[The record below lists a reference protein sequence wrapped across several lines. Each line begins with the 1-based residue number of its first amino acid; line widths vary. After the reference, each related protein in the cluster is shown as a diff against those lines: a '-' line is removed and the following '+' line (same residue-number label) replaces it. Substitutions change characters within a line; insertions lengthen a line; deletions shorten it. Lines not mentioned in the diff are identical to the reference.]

1 MPDEKAMVA
10 ELRKLG
16 ARKVLVQIPEGL
28 KVQASRISSLLER
41 NGMDALISVE
51 PCFGACDLL
60 DIEAKQLGC
69 DALLHIGHSD
79 FGLEAALPV
88 VYDEFNLY
96 FDPVKSLEGN
106 MAQLAG
112 FKAIGLVTTAQHI
125 GSLAK
130 ARDFLEKRKK
140 EVLVGKSERLRP
152 GQILGCDYSAAK
164 SIESAVDCFL
174 FIGSGRFHP
183 LGLVQRTSRPVL
195 FLDTESGKM
204 ADISGERDNMEV
216 KRRLRI
222 EKARGLSKFGIF
234 VSTKPGQRNIQKAS
248 KLKKALEKKGK
259 KVVVITA
266 SMLTPEKI
274 SGMGFEVLVNTAC
287 PRIFEDQQLFR
298 LVVLNPED
306 AEQI

>member
-10 ELRKLG
+10 KLRKLG

-28 KVQASRISSLLER
+28 KMQASRISSLLER
-41 NGMDALISVE
+41 NGMEALISVE

-79 FGLEAALPV
+79 FGLEAVLPV
-88 VYDEFNLY
+88 VYDEFSLY

-130 ARDFLEKRKK
+130 ARFFLEKRKK
-140 EVLVGKSERLRP
+140 EVLVGRSERLRP

-195 FLDTESGKM
+195 FLDAESGKM
-204 ADISGERDNMEV
+204 SDISGERDKMEV

-222 EKARGLSKFGIF
+222 EKARGLSRFGIF
-234 VSTKPGQRNIQKAS
+234 VSTKPGQRNIQRAS